1 MEKIGVQSAIN
12 SGGMK
17 TSHVAWEIIHE
28 GLERRFMAL
37 FFSLKI
43 PIFLLLTVFSCYNNL
58 DPDPDPTI
66 IYLDQIHWQK
76 PGVYPDACDATG
88 FKKAKRSS

>member
-1 MEKIGVQSAIN
+1 MHAEKEN
-12 SGGMK
+12 LL
-17 TSHVAWEIIHE
+17 H
-28 GLERRFMAL
+28 L
-37 FFSLKI
+37 FSLKI
-43 PIFLLLTVFSCYNNL
+43 PIFPLLTVFFCYNNL

-76 PGVYPDACDATG
+76 PGVYPDACDATE

>member
-1 MEKIGVQSAIN
+1 
-12 SGGMK
+12 
-17 TSHVAWEIIHE
+17 
-28 GLERRFMAL
+28 MAL

-43 PIFLLLTVFSCYNNL
+43 PFFPLLTVFSCYNNL

-76 PGVYPDACDATG
+76 PGVFPDACDATG